1 MSTGNLESARVSIP
15 QEGDMREDEHLK
27 DGKGR
32 YPGVFLDEKTSPSP
46 HTLIRETA
54 VCCSSPWL
62 NFFGNYYIRV
72 TLLLN
77 YIFQLLLKKTKV
89 LKFVP
94 ILNGAS
100 GEFYL

>member
-15 QEGDMREDEHLK
+15 QEGDMHEDEHLK

-32 YPGVFLDEKTSPSP
+32 YPGVFLDEKKSPSP

-77 YIFQLLLKKTKV
+77 YIFQLLLKKPKS
-89 LKFVP
+89 LSSCRF
-94 ILNGAS
+94 
-100 GEFYL
+100 